1 MVVVKDDETQAGMI
15 VIKLCVETLRET
27 LRETLQS
34 PMPESPLRGPE
45 EDFISKGPKQRSP
58 QGPARRMV
66 VSKRSETRLSLINPS
81 YFPSEV

>member
-15 VIKLCVETLRET
+15 VIKLCVET